1 MSKQFKIQPGGQ
13 IKGEIIVPGD
23 KSISHRSLMLGAIAD
38 GVTKVS
44 GFLQGEDTLATLA
57 AFRQMGVEIE
67 QKGTNVV
74 INGVGLNGLKQPKEQ
89 LYLGNSGTSVRLMSG
104 LLSGQ
109 DFAVEMVGDESLMKR
124 PMKRVVNPLKE
135 MGANIECTESG
146 NLPIKT
152 QAKDNLQG
160 IDFTMPVASAQL
172 KSALILAGLYAETE
186 TKITEPETT
195 RDHTECM
202 LDAFGHPVERVGK
215 TITVT
220 PATQLQ
226 ATEINVPGDI
236 SSATFFIVAAS
247 ITPNSELLINNV
259 GINPTRHAVLEIL
272 KLMGANIELR
282 NERKQAGEAVAD
294 IYIKSADLKGIQI
307 PEALVPI
314 AIDEFPAIL
323 IAAANAEGVTELTG
337 AEELRV
343 KESDRLAAMA
353 NGLRACGVEL
363 EEREDGMRL
372 VGGQMQGAE
381 IDSYTDHRIAMAFAV
396 AGLTANG
403 EMTINDCDN
412 VATSFPNFVEL
423 ANSVGMSITS
433 HG

>member
-1 MSKQFKIQPGGQ
+1 MSTQFKIQPGGQ
-13 IKGEIIVPGD
+13 VKGEIIVPGD

-67 QKGTNVV
+67 QEGTNVV
-74 INGVGLNGLKQPKEQ
+74 INGVGLHGLKPPEEK

-109 DFAVEMVGDESLMKR
+109 GFEVEMIGDASLMQR
-124 PMKRVVNPLKE
+124 PMKRVVDPLKQ
-135 MGANIECTESG
+135 MGVHIECTEHG
-146 NLPIKT
+146 TLPIKI
-152 QAKDNLQG
+152 QAKESLHG

-186 TKITEPETT
+186 TRITEPETT

-202 LDAFGHPVERVGK
+202 LEAFGHSVRREEK
-215 TITVT
+215 TIVVT

-226 ATEINVPGDI
+226 ATDIKVPGDI

-272 KLMGANIELR
+272 QLMGANIELR
-282 NERKQAGEAVAD
+282 NQRKEAGEAVAD
-294 IYIKSADLKGIQI
+294 IYMKNAKLTGIQI

-323 IAAANAEGVTELTG
+323 IAAANAEGITELTG

-353 NGLRACGVEL
+353 NGLRACGIEL

-396 AGLTANG
+396 AGLTATS
-403 EMTINDCDN
+403 EMRINDCEN

-423 ANSVGMSITS
+423 ASSVGMKISV